1 MPYAGD
7 DTWEK
12 KINGMVFGFHI
23 KQLKPQLSVNELNRE
38 RNSDWLSLCI
48 VG

>member
-12 KINGMVFGFHI
+12 KINGMVFGFQT
-23 KQLKPQLSVNELNRE
+23 KRKDSPQNGRKYLQMN
-38 RNSDWLSLCI
+38 
-48 VG
+48 